1 MAELVLEGVSKRF
14 PGPVDAV
21 KNLSLQVS
29 DGELVVLVGPSG
41 CGKTTILRMIAGL
54 ESPDHGVVRIDGRPV
69 NRLAPAARDVAYVFQ
84 RPALYPHL
92 TVRANLEFGSRAR
105 RRNGWLGWW
114 LPAWRRRRIE
124 WEVDLAARVAKA
136 ARWLHLEDLLYR
148 KPAQLSGG
156 QQQRV
161 ALGRAMVRQPALYL
175 LDEPMAN
182 LDSHLRKEM
191 RDELHLLHRGLR
203 ATMIYVTH
211 DQSEAMTLAD
221 RLVVLHRG
229 EALQVGRPLEVYD
242 RPRNQFV
249 AGFLGWP
256 PMNFLTGR
264 LATDDA
270 AGLRLEGKNAR
281 VSLGGVELPPG
292 ESDRELALG
301 IRPENVRLSEPG
313 DEISA
318 RPLTLSMEVS
328 AVERFGGHCLVTL
341 QRGDWRLTLRRDGGC
356 SLVERQTAAVELD
369 SSRLHWFD
377 PTSGTALPPT
387 VSSGGRT
394 R

>member
-21 KNLSLQVS
+21 KNLTLQVS
-29 DGELVVLVGPSG
+29 NGELVVLVGPSG

-54 ESPDHGVVRIDGRPV
+54 ETPDHGDIRVNGRSF
-69 NRLAPAARDVAYVFQ
+69 NRLAPAVRDVAYVFQ

-114 LPAWRRRRIE
+114 SPGWRQRRIE
-124 WEVDLAARVAKA
+124 WEVELAARVAKT
-136 ARWLHLEDLLYR
+136 ARLLRLEDLLMR

-161 ALGRAMVRQPALYL
+161 ALGRAIVRQPALYL

-182 LDSHLRKEM
+182 LDSHLRMEM
-191 RDELHLLHRGLR
+191 RNELHLLHRGLR

-211 DQSEAMTLAD
+211 DQTEAMTLAD
-221 RLVVLHRG
+221 RVVVIHQG
-229 EALQVGRPLEVYD
+229 EALQAGRPLELYD
-242 RPRNQFV
+242 KPCNQFV

-256 PMNFLTGR
+256 PMNFLTGQ
-264 LATDDA
+264 LTTDFA
-270 AGLRLEGKNAR
+270 AGMRLEGKG
-281 VSLGGVELPPG
+281 VSVNLGGVALPSG
-292 ESDRELALG
+292 VMDRKLTLG
-301 IRPENVRLSEPG
+301 IRPENVRLSEAG
-313 DEISA
+313 HETST
-318 RPLTLSMEVS
+318 RPLTISMEVN
-328 AVERFGGHCLVTL
+328 AVERLGGHCLATL
-341 QRGDWRLTLRRDGGC
+341 RRGDWSLTLRRDGEC
-356 SLVERQTAAVELD
+356 SLVEKQTAAVELD
-369 SSRLHWFD
+369 PSRLHWFD
-377 PTSGTALPPT
+377 PTSRAALLPP

>member
-1 MAELVLEGVSKRF
+1 MAELALEEVSKRF

-29 DGELVVLVGPSG
+29 EGELVVLVGPSG
-41 CGKTTILRMIAGL
+41 CGKTTVLRLIAGL
-54 ESPDHGVVRIDGRPV
+54 ETPDHGVIRIDGRPV

-92 TVRANLEFGSRAR
+92 NVRANIEFGCRAR

-114 LPAWRRRRIE
+114 SPSWRRHRIE
-124 WEVDLAARVAKA
+124 WEVELSARVAKA
-136 ARWLHLEDLLYR
+136 ARLLHLEEVLYR

-161 ALGRAMVRQPALYL
+161 ALGRAIVRQPALYL

-182 LDSHLRKEM
+182 LDSHLRMEM
-191 RDELHLLHRGLR
+191 RNELHLLHRGLR

-211 DQSEAMTLAD
+211 DQTEALTLAD
-221 RLVVLHRG
+221 RLVVLHQG
-229 EALQVGRPLEVYD
+229 EALQVGRPLDVYE
-242 RPRNQFV
+242 RPRNRFV

-264 LATDDA
+264 LVTDGE
-270 AGLRLEGKNAR
+270 AGLFLEAKGSRLGLGAIQPPAR
-281 VSLGGVELPPG
+281 EAGQKLTLGV
-292 ESDRELALG
+292 
-301 IRPENVRLSEPG
+301 RPEHVRLGECR
-313 DEISA
+313 DEA
-318 RPLTLSMEVS
+318 HVRPLTLIMEVS
-328 AVERFGGHCLVTL
+328 AVERLGGHCLVTL
-341 QRGDWRLTLRRDGGC
+341 WRGGWHLTAWRDGDG
-356 SLVERQTAAVELD
+356 SVTEGQTAAVELE
-369 SSRLHWFD
+369 STRLHWFD
-377 PTSGTALPPT
+377 PASGQALAPI
-387 VSSGGRT
+387 SSVGGRT